1 MRKHSKAWWLAGSAA
16 LVIVGCGG
24 GSGGSDDTDSGTTDP
39 GTGTV
44 VTPPQPNLAERI
56 EPYDP
61 STKSSSVVLAS
72 KSESSVRGQAAA
84 QSIQK
89 ISLTA
94 PGASLKQ
101 STLAAALDPKPGTPV
116 QIGVARDVGQT
127 STVAATSAQLKW
139 KTSSSGA
146 RIAAVAFDSPSAQG
160 VRLAVLVR
168 QLPADA
174 VLRFYGTAG
183 GEAVQM
189 TAQELQAQTRQL
201 LDSGADDVTA
211 HTYWSPEFGSA
222 QTILEVEI
230 PANADVAQ
238 VQISVPRLSHFTFSA
253 EQLDQAVQ
261 AKAAAGSCNID
272 MMCQPDYLNQA
283 RAVAHMRYVRSDG
296 GTYMCTGTLMNDAK
310 SSGTPYFLTAN
321 HCISTQA
328 EASSLNT
335 YWFYRST
342 ACNSGTASSGVQ
354 RLSKGATLL
363 YATANT
369 DTSFVQL
376 NEAPPS
382 GVVYAGSYYGG
393 ALSSGTTVV
402 GIHHPEGDLQKWSQG
417 TVKGFGSCDTDDCK
431 SATSSDAVFYEIA
444 WQQGTTE
451 GGSSGSSIFHT
462 IGSQRYVS
470 GQLYAGRASC
480 STPNGTDFYGRFD
493 VSYQAKIKQWLNP

>member
-1 MRKHSKAWWLAGSAA
+1 MA
-16 LVIVGCGG
+16 LVIAGCGG
-24 GSGGSDDTDSGTTDP
+24 GSGSSNDSGSGTDTGTGTGTGTGTTDP
-39 GTGTV
+39 TKPV
-44 VTPPQPNLAERI
+44 QSNLAERI

-61 STKSSSVVLAS
+61 LTKSSSVVQVS
-72 KSESSVRGQAAA
+72 KSDIAVRGQAAA

-94 PGASLKQ
+94 PGATLKQ

-127 STVAATSAQLKW
+127 STMATMSAQLKW
-139 KTSSSGA
+139 KTSSSGS

-160 VRLAVLVR
+160 VRLGVLVR
-168 QLPADA
+168 QLPVDA
-174 VLRFYGTAG
+174 VLRFYGAAG
-183 GEAVQM
+183 GEAVQV
-189 TAQELQAQTRQL
+189 TAQELQAQAQQL

-211 HTYWSPEFGSA
+211 HTYWSPEFGGA

-230 PANADVAQ
+230 SANADAAQ
-238 VQISVPRLSHFTFSA
+238 VQFSVPRLSHLTLSV

-261 AKAAAGSCNID
+261 AKATAGSCNID

-283 RAVAHMRYVRSDG
+283 RSVAYMRFVKSNG
-296 GTYMCTGTLMNDAK
+296 VTYQCTGTLLNDAK

-328 EASSLNT
+328 EASSLT
-335 YWFYRST
+335 TDWFYRTT

-363 YATANT
+363 YATSNT
-369 DTSFVQL
+369 DVSFLQL

-382 GVVYAGSYYGG
+382 GVVYAGTYYGG
-393 ALSSGTTVV
+393 ALSSGTSVV
-402 GIHHPEGDLQKWSQG
+402 GIHHPDGDLQKWSQG
-417 TVKGFGSCDTDDCK
+417 TVKGFGICDTDDCK
-431 SATSSDAVFYEIA
+431 SSNSAAAAFYEIL

-480 STPNGTDFYGRFD
+480 TTPNGTDFYGRFD
-493 VSYQAKIKQWLNP
+493 VSYQSKLKQWLNP